1 MAAKPTI
8 ELVALRAG
16 VSIASVSRV
25 INGTVARP
33 ATEAK
38 VKAAIAELGF
48 QPNSAARALK
58 VRKSDQICLSFAD
71 LGNPAY
77 LAITKGINSV
87 LRDSKYRLILSSSVS
102 TQDDI
107 INHLLSLGRGYADGL
122 IISPIVTS
130 PEITRSIAEL
140 GIPTVLVGTMPSG
153 LNIDN
158 VYIDSAKGIDLTIT
172 YLKEIGK
179 KKIALVN
186 GPLETNPGRRR
197 NKGFQDA
204 MTKSTLKFS
213 NQSFFVAS
221 DFTSHAAHELL
232 ATSTK
237 IRDFDAVVCAN
248 DLLAAGVIKA
258 LTDQGVTVGKEIA
271 VTGMDNT
278 ELATILNPTLTSVD
292 LRAEKRGELA
302 AELLLE
308 RIADP
313 TAKPRKVEVQPELV
327 IRQSTSPT
335 KKSKN

>member
-1 MAAKPTI
+1 M
-8 ELVALRAG
+8 
-16 VSIASVSRV
+16 
-25 INGTVARP
+25 
-33 ATEAK
+33 
-38 VKAAIAELGF
+38 
-48 QPNSAARALK
+48 
-58 VRKSDQICLSFAD
+58 
-71 LGNPAY
+71 
-77 LAITKGINSV
+77 
-87 LRDSKYRLILSSSVS
+87 
-102 TQDDI
+102 
-107 INHLLSLGRGYADGL
+107 

-292 LRAEKRGELA
+292 LR
-302 AELLLE
+302 
-308 RIADP
+308 D
-313 TAKPRKVEVQPELV
+313 RK
-327 IRQSTSPT
+327 STRLNSSHEWISRMP
-335 KKSKN
+335 SSA